1 MRHKVVN
8 PMSASESPEKPAE
21 ESPSAPPYERSSAV
35 TWIALALIGLLLLAY
50 LIWRPLPGRNQ
61 GPNHPAAGQPVVL
74 HELEPL
80 TRGGETFTRAN
91 LRGKVTLVNLWGTW
105 CGPCEE
111 EFPYLV
117 AIYETFKSQRN
128 FQYVSVSYPGEP
140 QPLSELRE
148 ATKEFLTRQ
157 RADHATYYDPVG
169 QTAGALELIGVQSA
183 FPTTL
188 VIDGQGI
195 LRGVWQGYNRA
206 SMPEIEAL
214 VAELLVK

>member
-1 MRHKVVN
+1 
-8 PMSASESPEKPAE
+8 MSASESPGKPTPD
-21 ESPSAPPYERSSAV
+21 SPGTPPYERNSAV
-35 TWIALALIGLLLLAY
+35 TWIALAAIGLLLLAY
-50 LIWRPLPGRNQ
+50 LIWRPRPGHNQ
-61 GPNHPAAGQPVVL
+61 GPNHPAVGQPVVL

-80 TRGGETFTRAN
+80 TGGGETFTRAN

-117 AIYETFKSQRN
+117 AIYESFKNQRD
-128 FQYVSVSYPGEP
+128 FQYVSISYPGEP

-148 ATKEFLTRQ
+148 ATGEFLTRQ
-157 RADHATYYDPVG
+157 RASHPTYYDQAG
-169 QTAGALELIGVQSA
+169 QTAGALEMIDVQPA

-188 VIDGQGI
+188 VIDGDGI

-206 SMPEIEAL
+206 SMAEIEEL
-214 VAELLVK
+214 VAKLLGE

>member
-1 MRHKVVN
+1 
-8 PMSASESPEKPAE
+8 MSASESPGKPAE
-21 ESPSAPPYERSSAV
+21 ELPSAPPYERSSAV
-35 TWIALALIGLLLLAY
+35 TWIALAVIGLLLLAY

-74 HELEPL
+74 QDLEPL
-80 TRGGETFTRAN
+80 SGVDKPFTLTD

-117 AIYETFKSQRN
+117 AIYESFKNQPD
-128 FQYVSVSYPGEP
+128 FQYVSISYPGEP
-140 QPLSELRE
+140 QRLSELRE
-148 ATKEFLTRQ
+148 ATKEFLVRQ
-157 RADHATYYDPVG
+157 RAGHATYYDPVG
-169 QTAGALELIGVQSA
+169 QTAGALETIGVQQA

-206 SMPEIEAL
+206 SMPEIEQL
-214 VAELLVK
+214 VAELLGK